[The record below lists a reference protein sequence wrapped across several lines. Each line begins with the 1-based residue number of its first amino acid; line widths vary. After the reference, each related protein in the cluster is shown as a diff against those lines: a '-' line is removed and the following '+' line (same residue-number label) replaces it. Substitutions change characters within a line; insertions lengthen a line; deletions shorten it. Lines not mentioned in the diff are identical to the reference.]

1 MSLSC
6 CVACSGPQSALE
18 PAGADAEHVAQLFFG
33 MAVLFA
39 IIWSAVVILALLL
52 PRVHALATEQGGKR
66 LIIGG
71 GVILPLLVLAVLLV
85 LGLASLRSTL
95 RPGSD
100 PLALEIVGSQW
111 WWRVRYHSGA
121 IGPVEAANEI
131 RLPVGRRIE
140 ARVASTDVI
149 HSFWIP
155 AIAGKIDMIPGRI
168 NRVQLEPTRTGIYR
182 GACAEFCGTSHARM
196 NLVVIVMENDAFERW
211 LAGEA
216 RPHVS
221 GGVPAAVERGRGV
234 FFERG
239 CNACHTVRGTTAVGV
254 VGPDLTHLSTRRSI
268 AAGLL
273 PMGPDQLRHWI
284 RNTVRLKPDVRMPAF
299 DALADGDL
307 DDLVS
312 FLEHLR

>member
-1 MSLSC
+1 M
-6 CVACSGPQSALE
+6 ACSGPQSALE
-18 PAGADAEHVAQLFFG
+18 PAGADAEHIAQLFFG

-52 PRVHALATEQGGKR
+52 PRVDSLATEQGGRR
-66 LIIGG
+66 LVIGG
-71 GVILPLLVLAVLLV
+71 GVILPLLVLTVLLV

-140 ARVASTDVI
+140 ARVASADVI

-196 NLVVIVMENDAFERW
+196 NLVVIVMENDAFEQW
-211 LAGEA
+211 LADEA
-216 RPHVS
+216 RPHVP
-221 GGVPAAVERGRGV
+221 GGVPAAVERGRDV